1 MTDERR
7 ERILYYSFAAGVGIL
22 LLLNWLG
29 IFQTIFGINTAIII
43 TLLAGYKTFYGSMQA
58 LLEKRISADIAL
70 CVAVVAALLVGEYL
84 AAAEAMFIVLV
95 GEGLESYAAER
106 TTAAIERF
114 VEQLPRTAVVLREG
128 GERIVPTSELH
139 PGEIILVRSGE
150 RIPADGIIE
159 SGSST
164 IDESSINGE
173 PFPQEK
179 KPGDEVFSG
188 TLNQN
193 VLLTIRVTRSGADTT
208 LAQVVELVRQAS
220 ERQSPVERTADRY
233 AKYFLPALLLSA
245 ALTYAFTRD
254 WVRTVSVLI
263 VACPCAL
270 ILATPTAMVAAIGG
284 LARRGILVRGAD
296 VLERA
301 AKTDVLVF
309 DKTGTV
315 TEGKV
320 EISQVLAAG
329 VTADELISL
338 AASAEHASGHPL
350 ARAIVSE
357 AARRNIAPH
366 APENAEVIPGRGAL
380 SYVNGRRILAGNA
393 DFLRENGVTGFESFV
408 TDADEQGATPVLVA
422 DSGVFRGAILFRD
435 HLRQGALQALA
446 ELRQAGLTD
455 QRIFTGDRKRA
466 ANVIAQELGITHLE
480 FGLLPAQKVEQIEKL
495 QGQGHRPAMAGD
507 GLNDAA
513 ALATANV
520 GIAMAGASD
529 VTAEAADVVY
539 LPHSL
544 DRLPEF
550 FSVSRRAVR
559 TAWQNIFLFAGLFN
573 AAAVVCAATGRI
585 GPVGAAV
592 THQLSSF
599 LVMMN
604 SLRLLHVASAGE
616 WKERLAAFWQRIP
629 FGRVIGQSINGAI
642 AGVNARIEHF
652 EFSSLA
658 ARFVALWPRI
668 RKPLLYKAIAL
679 YALSGLYILGPE
691 EVGVVQRFGRKLSSD
706 RQPGLH
712 YKLPWPIDTLT
723 RMRAQRVRVVEI
735 GFRSNASGRGVAEPA
750 AYEWNVQ
757 HRTGRFQSIP
767 EESLMLS
774 GDQNMLELNAT
785 VHYIPEQPDDFLFN
799 QIDAD
804 LTVRSAAESVMQG
817 IVTSSSLDDVMTH
830 NRRGIENTARQ
841 QLQARLDRY
850 GAGVRVLQVKLE
862 DVHPSIEVVDAF
874 REVSDAFE
882 EKSRLIN
889 EAEGYGN
896 EQIALARGNA
906 AAQLQNA
913 NAFSIGRTARAGGD
927 ANRFEAAAAA
937 WRQAPDVTSSRLYL
951 ETVEQVL
958 PGRNKFIVD
967 KTNSKR
973 QLYLLQNGVSLP
985 NGIRPLP
992 TE

>member
-1 MTDERR
+1 MSEERR

-29 IFQTIFGINTAIII
+29 IFRTVFGVNTAIII
-43 TLLAGYKTFYGSMQA
+43 TLLAGYKTFYGSIQA

-114 VEQLPRTAVVLREG
+114 VEQMPRSATVLRDGNEQ
-128 GERIVPTSELH
+128 IVSTEQLH
-139 PGEIILVRSGE
+139 PGETILVRSGE
-150 RIPADGIIE
+150 RIPADGVIE
-159 SGSST
+159 SGFST

-173 PFPQEK
+173 PLPRDK

-193 VLLTIRVTRSGADTT
+193 VLLRIRVTRSGADTT
-208 LAQVVELVRQAS
+208 LAQVVELVKQAS
-220 ERQSPVERTADRY
+220 ERRSPVERTADRY

-245 ALTYAFTRD
+245 ALTYGFTRD
-254 WVRTVSVLI
+254 WLRTVSVLI

-284 LARRGILVRGAD
+284 LARRGILVRGGD

-301 AKTDVLVF
+301 AKADVLVF

-320 EISQVLAAG
+320 QISQVLAAG
-329 VTADELISL
+329 VGPDELLSL
-338 AASAEHASGHPL
+338 AASAEHASSHPL

-357 AARRNIAPH
+357 ADRRRITPRT
-366 APENAEVIPGRGAL
+366 PQSAEIIPGRGAFCYL
-380 SYVNGRRILAGNA
+380 DGRKILAGNA
-393 DFLRENGVTGFESFV
+393 EFLRENGVTGIESFV
-408 TDADEQGATPVLVA
+408 SDADEQGATPVLVA
-422 DSGVFRGAILFRD
+422 DAGVFRGAILFRD
-435 HLRQGALQALA
+435 HLREGSREALSAL
-446 ELRQAGLTD
+446 RKFGLTD

-466 ANVIAQELGITHLE
+466 AELIAQQLGIAHLE
-480 FGLLPAQKVEQIEKL
+480 AGLLPAQKVELLEKL
-495 QGQGHRPAMAGD
+495 RAEGHKTAMAGD

-513 ALATANV
+513 ALATAYV

-529 VTAEAADVVY
+529 VTAEAADVVF

-544 DRLPEF
+544 DRLPELF
-550 FSVSRRAVR
+550 RVSRSAVR

-573 AAAVVCAATGRI
+573 ATAVLCAATGKI

-604 SLRLLHVASAGE
+604 SLRLLHVSSPGE
-616 WKERLAAFWQRIP
+616 WRKRFASTWERVP
-629 FGRVIGQSINGAI
+629 FAQGISQGFHWI
-642 AGVNARIEHF
+642 NARVEHF

-658 ARFVALWPRI
+658 TRFVSLWPRI

-679 YALSGLYILGPE
+679 YALSGVYMLSTD
-691 EVGVVQRFGRKLSSD
+691 EVGVIQRFGRKLAAD
-706 RQPGLH
+706 RQAGLH

-723 RMRAQRVRVVEI
+723 RVRAQRVRVVEI
-735 GFRSNASGRGVAEPA
+735 GFRSNASGNGVGEPA

-757 HRTGRFQSIP
+757 HRSGRFQSIP

-785 VHYIPEQPDDFLFN
+785 VHYIPEQPDDFLFH
-799 QIDAD
+799 QVDAD
-804 LTVRSAAESVMQG
+804 LTVRSAAEAVMQSV
-817 IVTSSSLDDVMTH
+817 VTSSSLDDVMTR
-830 NRRGIENTARQ
+830 NRRGIEATARE
-841 QLQARLDRY
+841 QLQDRLDRY
-850 GAGVRVLQVKLE
+850 AAGVRVLQVKLE

-889 EAEGYGN
+889 EAEGYSN

-906 AAQLQNA
+906 AAMLQNA
-913 NAFSIGRTARAGGD
+913 NAFLVGRTARATGD
-927 ANRFEAAAAA
+927 ANRFDSAATAY
-937 WRQAPDVTSSRLYL
+937 RLAPDITASRLYL

-958 PGRNKFIVD
+958 PGRNKLIVD
-967 KTNSKR
+967 KTSSKR
-973 QLYLLQNGVSLP
+973 QLYLLQNGVQLP

-992 TE
+992 PE